1 LSGWSIDKSQQKKEL
16 KPASTSIQPIRSELA
31 NDRDGSVLM
40 EYLEK
45 LKQRN
50 SAEPMMMAQM
60 Y

>member
-1 LSGWSIDKSQQKKEL
+1 V
-16 KPASTSIQPIRSELA
+16 KPVSTSIQPIRSELA

-50 SAEPMMMAQM
+50 NAEPMMMAQM